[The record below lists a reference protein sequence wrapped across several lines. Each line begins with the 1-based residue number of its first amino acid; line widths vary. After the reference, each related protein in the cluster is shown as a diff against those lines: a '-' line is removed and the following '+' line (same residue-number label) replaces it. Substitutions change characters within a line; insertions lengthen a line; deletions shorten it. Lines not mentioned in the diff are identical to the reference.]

1 MKDNNIEI
9 MKNKYFFIGFIVG
22 IMPFVILLTML
33 SINGFPNIFKM
44 TLIVIALITATI
56 NGSIL
61 RYNIILKA
69 KKSLI

>member
-22 IMPFVILLTML
+22 IIPFVILLTML
-33 SINGFPNIFKM
+33 SIDRFPNIFKA
-44 TLIVIALITATI
+44 TLIIVALITATI
-56 NGSIL
+56 NGYIL

-69 KKSLI
+69 KRSLI

>member
-22 IMPFVILLTML
+22 IIPFVIVLTTL
-33 SINGFPNIFKM
+33 STNRFPSIFKM
-44 TLIVIALITATI
+44 TLIIVALITATI
-56 NGSIL
+56 NGYIL

-69 KKSLI
+69 KRSLI

>member
-22 IMPFVILLTML
+22 IIPFVILLTML
-33 SINGFPNIFKM
+33 SINRFPNIFKA
-44 TLIVIALITATI
+44 TLIIVALITVTI
-56 NGSIL
+56 NGYIL

-69 KKSLI
+69 KRSLI

>member
-1 MKDNNIEI
+1 MKDNSIEI

-33 SINGFPNIFKM
+33 SINRFPNIFKL
-44 TLIVIALITATI
+44 TLIVVALITATI
-56 NGSIL
+56 NGYIL

-69 KKSLI
+69 KRSLI